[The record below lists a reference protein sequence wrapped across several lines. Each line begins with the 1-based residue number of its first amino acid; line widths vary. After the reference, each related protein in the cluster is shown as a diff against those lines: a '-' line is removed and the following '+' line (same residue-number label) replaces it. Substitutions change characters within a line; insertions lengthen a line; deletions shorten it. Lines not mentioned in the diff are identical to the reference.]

1 MNSLAILNNQYEYH
15 IYKNWLNRSGIS
27 CEFGDRLVYTFIN
40 LPKLINGTLIVYS
53 VTEDKV
59 VGYLDGVVVPVQGA
73 TNEFTVTN
81 SLEVVSIKVKIKH
94 IAEFPYTYELLFEY
108 TDIANIGKFFLTL
121 VDFYT
126 LNGYSH
132 YQKFIIQI
140 ANMSEYLLIKDEL
153 KKRYINI
160 CNKLLNEL
168 ENKSIEDSQ
177 GYIIRLIQCIQEFYN
192 DKITMSLKAEEKLY
206 QLIYFS
212 PLWNDISI
220 ITDIC
225 KYMPLKQ
232 YKDIFDQQLIKLESI
247 KLFEDR

>member
-40 LPKLINGTLIVYS
+40 DNCNIKQFKQSLNEYMNQKL
-53 VTEDKV
+53 
-59 VGYLDGVVVPVQGA
+59 
-73 TNEFTVTN
+73 
-81 SLEVVSIKVKIKH
+81 KIKH

-108 TDIANIGKFFLTL
+108 TGITNIGQFFLTL

-126 LNGYSH
+126 LNGYSQ